1 MGELRWILIA
11 CGAALLVGIYLWG
24 RRSGR
29 QAAESNL
36 ALERGRAQ
44 QFSPREQPAVTADP
58 REDFDPDDDPT
69 YDSAYD
75 EPPALRQSHSESQRE
90 PQVRPTSWEDAQEEA
105 ATADAHGDAADSSSE
120 EVARDARVRDMR
132 RTRVEPTF
140 NEPPVFNE
148 APIENDVFEPAD
160 EDVIVAE
167 PVEPQPDLS
176 EVEIRADLRNEAHTE
191 HVEASERPA
200 AAAPT
205 LSMSDTP
212 PAPRRIERRKII
224 ALRLA
229 AGTERFAGRALRQ
242 ALEDEQLQHGKYQV
256 FHRLHDDGVSIFSVA
271 SMVEP
276 GTFDPEKMLGLS
288 YPGVTLFAQLP
299 GAVPGVQA
307 LHDLVNCGKRLQE
320 SLGGVLQDDRGV
332 PLTVHRIDRLRQEVV
347 EFERAPAREAHR
359 HSPS

>member
-1 MGELRWILIA
+1 MDELRWILIV
-11 CGAALLVGIYLWG
+11 CGAVLLVGIYLWG

-44 QFSPREQPAVTADP
+44 QFSPREQPASVAEERAAPDP
-58 REDFDPDDDPT
+58 PGDP
-69 YDSAYD
+69 AYD
-75 EPPALRQSHSESQRE
+75 EPAEFRE
-90 PQVRPTSWEDAQEEA
+90 AHHEPRMRPTSWEEVQEEA
-105 ATADAHGDAADSSSE
+105 ATADAYAHATDSAAED
-120 EVARDARVRDMR
+120 VARDPRDVR

-140 NEPPVFNE
+140 SESAIFDEPIVDEVPGDDLNGDE
-148 APIENDVFEPAD
+148 RIEH
-160 EDVIVAE
+160 
-167 PVEPQPDLS
+167 QPDES
-176 EVEIRADLRNEAHTE
+176 HGEIRADVRADARTE
-191 HVEASERPA
+191 HVEAPLEVRAGSKHEPA
-200 AAAPT
+200 SGSTAAAPT

-229 AGTERFAGRALRQ
+229 GGSERFAGRALHQ
-242 ALEDEQLQHGKYQV
+242 ALVDEQLQHGKYQV
-256 FHRLHDDGVSIFSVA
+256 FHRLHTDGVSIFSVA

-276 GTFDPEKMLGLS
+276 GTFDLEKMPVSS

-299 GAVPGVQA
+299 GPVPGVQA

-320 SLGGVLQDDRGV
+320 SLGGTLQDDRGV
-332 PLTVHRIDRLRQEVV
+332 PLTVHRIDRLRQEIV
-347 EFERAPAREAHR
+347 EFERAPAREAQR

>member
-1 MGELRWILIA
+1 MDELRWILIV
-11 CGAALLVGIYLWG
+11 CGAVLLVGIYLWG

-44 QFSPREQPAVTADP
+44 QFSPREQPASVAEE
-58 REDFDPDDDPT
+58 REDPDQPGDP
-69 YDSAYD
+69 AYG
-75 EPPALRQSHSESQRE
+75 EPEEFREAQHESRM
-90 PQVRPTSWEDAQEEA
+90 RPTSWEDAQEEA
-105 ATADAHGDAADSSSE
+105 ATADAHATGSAAED
-120 EVARDARVRDMR
+120 VARDPRDVR

-140 NEPPVFNE
+140 SEPGICDE
-148 APIENDVFEPAD
+148 PIVD
-160 EDVIVAE
+160 EFPGDGVNGDERIE
-167 PVEPQPDLS
+167 QQPDES
-176 EVEIRADLRNEAHTE
+176 PGEIRADVRAETRPE
-191 HVEASERPA
+191 HVEAHLEARAESKHEPA
-200 AAAPT
+200 SGSTAAAPT

-229 AGTERFAGRALRQ
+229 AGSERFAGRALIQ
-242 ALEDEQLQHGKYQV
+242 ALADEQLQHGKYQV
-256 FHRLHDDGVSIFSVA
+256 FHRLHTDGVSIFSVA

-276 GTFDPEKMLGLS
+276 GTFDLEKMAVSS

-299 GAVPGVQA
+299 GPVPGVQA

-320 SLGGVLQDDRGV
+320 SLGGTLQDDRGV
-332 PLTVHRIDRLRQEVV
+332 PLTVHRIDRQRQEIV
-347 EFERAPAREAHR
+347 EFERAPAREAQR